1 MLQHRSVDANARW
14 LGALMP
20 VRRRAV
26 SGYTLV
32 ELLTVVAIVAILAGT
47 AVPSLQRFSAG
58 ARLSE
63 AGAALR
69 GTLEIARSEA
79 ATRSLRVGVCRSAN
93 ANDLAPTCT
102 AGMAGGFG
110 AADWAAGWIM
120 YAKTAPNVADQFEAN
135 DVLIRRQPALA
146 DGASG
151 GSRVMIWAPAAA
163 PIVFDWNGMR
173 AAGPVGT
180 FAIDFGPPLTAQP
193 GSLQIDIARCLGV
206 NVIGRLETRK
216 SVSGVC
222 T

>member
-1 MLQHRSVDANARW
+1 
-14 LGALMP
+14 
-20 VRRRAV
+20 
-26 SGYTLV
+26 
-32 ELLTVVAIVAILAGT
+32 
-47 AVPSLQRFSAG
+47 
-58 ARLSE
+58 
-63 AGAALR
+63 
-69 GTLEIARSEA
+69 
-79 ATRSLRVGVCRSAN
+79 VGVCRSAN

-206 NVIGRLETRK
+206 NVIGRLEARK

>member
-1 MLQHRSVDANARW
+1 
-14 LGALMP
+14 MP
-20 VRRRAV
+20 AGRRVAA
-26 SGYTLV
+26 GYTLI
-32 ELLTVVAIVAILAGT
+32 ELLTVIAIVAILAGT
-47 AVPSLQRFSAG
+47 AVPGLQRFSAG

-79 ATRSLRVGVCRSAN
+79 ATRSVRVGVCRSAN
-93 ANDLAPTCT
+93 ANELAPTCDAGMT
-102 AGMAGGFG
+102 AGFGG
-110 AADWAAGWIM
+110 ADWSAGWIM

-151 GSRVMIWAPAAA
+151 ANRVMIWAPAAA

-180 FAIDFGPPLTAQP
+180 FAIDYGPPVATQP
-193 GSLQIDIARCLGV
+193 GSLHMDIARCLGV
-206 NVIGRLETRK
+206 NVVGRLEARK
-216 SVSGVC
+216 SVAGAC